1 MSRWGSHA
9 GGGGSVVGAGVWALV
24 QEGAPERRLRGWG
37 SAGATGTAAPT
48 VEGQL
53 ARALREG
60 GIHVFL
66 LPVAV
71 HVCAPGTFLAPSG
84 HR

>member
-1 MSRWGSHA
+1 M
-9 GGGGSVVGAGVWALV
+9 VGAGVWTLV
-24 QEGAPERRLRGWG
+24 HKGAPERRLRGWG

-53 ARALREG
+53 AWALWKG
-60 GIHVFL
+60 VIHVFL

-84 HR
+84 HS